1 MASTGHEYLWA
12 FIRYAEA
19 NPHDSLN
26 SVHWDEIKAMAKM
39 FGLVNQT
46 NVTATGTDPA
56 SYDASCD
63 IPGRTTANGDG
74 TGVGFETP
82 TTALTDQALYPQ
94 THIFTAVPA

>member
-39 FGLVNQT
+39 YGLVNAT
-46 NVTATGTDPA
+46 DATSTGTDPGTYSA
-56 SYDASCD
+56 ATD
-63 IPGRTTANGDG
+63 IPGRTTANTDDAGLAF
-74 TGVGFETP
+74 TTP
-82 TTALTDQALYPQ
+82 TTALTDQASYPQ